1 MTAVLAFGR
10 DKRSRLSEEGLSP
23 LLSQVKRDASE
34 SISTASEH
42 KLQRRKDWIKM
53 TDEFVWVD
61 SLVRD
66 LAFPPKLLRIDYRRY
81 QREEN
86 KSSICCGLNLK
97 PLPQTPV
104 LYTQLLV
111 FSWEAVAMSTSGGS
125 RSLGVTSFSAS
136 WFTMKKTTSA
146 MFAHYCDLSRSTML
160 PLRGRLSLVKLWAQT
175 NLSALKLPLSGIV
188 SQGHKSNKHGVCWY
202 LPGVSYQIQCTV
214 TPLNNCSMFLRFQIS
229 HQSEAWVCNTDLWV
243 RWRGRWQHAS
253 GQRVSSLK
261 SCEQLG
267 TDILD
272 QMQSCGCSLKSYRMP
287 KSFAMKIKATIFLF
301 VVTLNERICVTLF
314 LICKMG
320 QALTSWTQDDE
331 ESTDKMFLRQYLAYC
346 DIQNH

>member
-10 DKRSRLSEEGLSP
+10 DKRSRLFEEGLSP
-23 LLSQVKRDASE
+23 LLSQVKRDASA

-104 LYTQLLV
+104 LNTKLLV
-111 FSWEAVAMSTSGGS
+111 FSWGAVAMSTSGG
-125 RSLGVTSFSAS
+125 RWSLGVDLWKVSSQPSVSASFSAS
-136 WFTMKKTTSA
+136 WSTMMSTTSV
-146 MFAHYCDLSRSTML
+146 MFAHYRDLSHSTML

-175 NLSALKLPLSGIV
+175 NLSAFKLPLSGIV

-202 LPGVSYQIQCTV
+202 LPGVSYQIQRIV

-229 HQSEAWVCNTDLWV
+229 HQSEAWVCSTDLWV

-287 KSFAMKIKATIFLF
+287 KSFAMKISNRFPFCNNTEWAY
-301 VVTLNERICVTLF
+301 
-314 LICKMG
+314 
-320 QALTSWTQDDE
+320 
-331 ESTDKMFLRQYLAYC
+331 LRDSVSYL
-346 DIQNH
+346 